1 MIERRYSHAAQL
13 RASQGDEGSMIIS
26 GYAGTWNRLSEN
38 LGGFR
43 EMLIPGAFQRS
54 LQSDRN
60 VACLFNHNP
69 DQILGTKRAGT
80 LSVSEDARGLKF
92 RCDVA
97 NTSTGRDVY
106 NLVKRGDL
114 GDCSFA
120 FKIAG
125 PDGED
130 WDDDCEDPDTG
141 ERIAVRKV
149 SRADL
154 FDVSCVQSPA
164 YSGTSVNTIS
174 PTSMYSSP
182 HRSMLDYFPTGIPKS
197 FSPEIRSLILRSEA
211 TRSGSSKQKLMS
223 LILS

>member
-1 MIERRYSHAAQL
+1 MIERRYSHATQL
-13 RASQGDEGSMIIS
+13 RASQGDEGSMVIS

-60 VACLFNHNP
+60 VACLFNHSP
-69 DQILGTKRAGT
+69 DQILGTTRAGT
-80 LSVSEDARGLKF
+80 LRVNEDAVGLKF
-92 RCDVA
+92 RCEVA
-97 NTSTGRDVY
+97 NTSVGKDVY
-106 NLVKRGDL
+106 ALVKRGDV

-174 PTSMYSSP
+174 PTSMYSTP
-182 HRSMLDYFPTGIPKS
+182 HRSMLDYFPGGVPPQ
-197 FSPEIRSLILRSEA
+197 FPAEIRSKILRDSSNRFNSRHRLMNLIL
-211 TRSGSSKQKLMS
+211 GS
-223 LILS
+223 